1 MSAQIKNRSLFV
13 ADPIETIIPNDGV
26 AEVSAPRTKQQIN
39 TLRYELQS
47 FVCEGEYSIGLERIL
62 RSYVSNYDRSDQPA
76 VWVSGFYGSG
86 KSHLVKVLRYL
97 WVDYEFPDGATARGL
112 AKLPS
117 DITDLLKEMDII
129 GKRAGGLHAAAGK
142 LSPGATNIRLAL
154 LAIIFRSVNL
164 PEEYPIARLVLWMKD
179 NNILDKVQE
188 IIRTAKKDFDKEL
201 RSMYVSPLLAQAL
214 LTVMPDLANNLGEV
228 RALLKAQFPLVNNI
242 GDEQMYQAVVDAI
255 AIEGEIPATLVVLDE
270 LQQYIGDNGDRA
282 YEVQLVTEECCK
294 RFGGRL
300 LFVATGQSALVGT
313 ENLHKLKHRYTVNV
327 EFSDTDVENVTR
339 KVVLDKKPA
348 LKPIITKV
356 LQSCSG
362 EIDRHLSGTKI
373 GPRQEDVSIMV
384 ADYPILPVRH
394 RFWEKILRSIDRAGT
409 AGQLRTQLRIMHEA
423 ARSMAEKELGTVVP
437 ADFIFDQLSAEML
450 QSSVLLRDV
459 DEIIRKQ
466 RNGSVEGMLKSRL
479 CALIFLISQLP
490 RESGTDTGIRST
502 PDVLADLLVEDLIA
516 GSSELRKDIPPL
528 LQELLDAGDLMP
540 VDDEYRIQTPEG
552 AAWDG
557 EYNRYLVKISNDT
570 NKIAEERSNL
580 LRNKC
585 IELLK
590 DLRISQGESKAPR
603 KAELFFGS
611 DEPRPTSAI
620 VPIWIRDGWTDSE
633 STVLREAREAGV
645 DSPVIFV
652 FLPRQSAAELKN
664 AIAGLRATEQTLD
677 LRGIQT
683 TSEGQEARS
692 AMETRQRDRQI
703 NVNRVLEEIIKEVR
717 VYQAGGNLIQGFT
730 LRESIE
736 EALQNSITRMFTE
749 FFIADR
755 DSKLWEKVFE
765 RAKKGDPAPLAAL
778 NYHGETAQHPVCA
791 RIMSFI
797 ATSKKGS
804 EIRQEFMGVPF
815 GWSQDAVDG
824 AIMALCRNELISAVH
839 NGNPMSIA
847 TLEHGKIGITQFK
860 LITVVVTPLQRIAL
874 RKLYQI
880 VGIDCKPN
888 EELGAVAAFIQA
900 TLEMANTAGG
910 EAPAPRKPDT
920 TYVQELKQLG
930 GNELLVALYDRRQEL
945 TEDIQK
951 WQQTSKEIEKR
962 LSRWKVM
969 QQLLKEAQGLSVS
982 STIKP
987 QVDAILAQ
995 RSLLD
1000 VPDSIPILCENLTQE
1015 LREALKFMQARFKEK
1030 YDAEMADLN
1039 KGDVWQHLNPDQ
1051 QEELLKRE
1059 GLGSIPAVQLGTEM
1073 EILKSL
1079 QQRPLDKWRDQVDAI
1094 PQRFSRVVIA
1104 TARLLL
1110 PAAVALK
1117 IPSITLNNETEV
1129 DLFLQQM
1136 KDTIMSH
1143 IDEGHPVVI

>member
-1 MSAQIKNRSLFV
+1 MSKQIKNRSLFV

-26 AEVSAPRTKQQIN
+26 AEVSAPRTEQEIN

-47 FVCEGEYSIGLERIL
+47 FVCEGEYSLGLERIL

-117 DITDLLKEMDII
+117 DITDLLREMDIL

-188 IIRTAKKDFDKEL
+188 IIGSAKKDFDKEL
-201 RSMYVSPLLAQAL
+201 RSMYVSPLLAEAL
-214 LTVMPDLANNLGEV
+214 LTVMPDLAHNQGEV

-242 GDEQMYQAVVDAI
+242 SNEQMYQAIVDAI

-348 LKPIITKV
+348 LKPEITKV

-373 GPRQEDVSIMV
+373 GPRHEDASIMV

-423 ARSMAEKELGTVVP
+423 ARSVAEKELGTVVP

-450 QSSVLLRDV
+450 QSSVLLRNV

-466 RNGSVEGMLKSRL
+466 RNGSHEGILKSRL
-479 CALIFLISQLP
+479 CALIFLISQLT

-557 EYNRYLVKISNDT
+557 EYNRYLVKLSNDT
-570 NKIAEERSNL
+570 NKMAEERSNL

-585 IELLK
+585 VELLK
-590 DLRISQGESKAPR
+590 DLRKNHGESKVIR

-664 AIAGLRATEQTLD
+664 AIAGLRAAEQTLD

-683 TSEGQEARS
+683 TSEGQEART
-692 AMETRQRDRQI
+692 AMETRQRERQI
-703 NVNRVLEEIIKEVR
+703 NLNRVLEEIIKEVR
-717 VYQAGGNLIQGFT
+717 VYQAGGDLIQGLT

-736 EALQNSITRMFTE
+736 ETLKNSIARMFTG
-749 FFIADR
+749 FSIA

-765 RAKKGDPAPLAAL
+765 RAKKGDPTPLAVL
-778 NYHGETAQHPVCA
+778 NYQGETAQHPVCA
-791 RIMSFI
+791 RIMTFL

-804 EIRQEFMGVPF
+804 VIRQEFMGVPF

-824 AIMALCRNELISAVH
+824 ALMALCRNELISAVY
-839 NGNPMSIA
+839 NGNPMSIE

-860 LITVVVTPLQRIAL
+860 LITVVVTPSQRIAL

-880 VGIDCKPN
+880 VGINCKPN
-888 EELGAVAAFIQA
+888 EELGTVAAFIQA
-900 TLEMANTAGG
+900 TLELANTAGG

-920 TYVQELKQLG
+920 AYVQELKQLVG
-930 GNELLVALYDRRQEL
+930 GNELLVAIYERRQEL
-945 TEDIQK
+945 TADIQK
-951 WQQTSKEIEKR
+951 WQHTSKEIEKR

-969 QQLLKEAQGLSVS
+969 QQLLEEAQGFSVS

-1000 VPDSIPILCENLTQE
+1000 EPDSIPSLCENLTQE
-1015 LREALKFMQARFKEK
+1015 LREALKFIQARFKEK
-1030 YDAEMADLN
+1030 YDAEIASLDQ
-1039 KGDVWQHLNPDQ
+1039 GDVWQQLNPDQ
-1051 QEELLKRE
+1051 QEELLLRE

-1094 PQRFSRVVIA
+1094 PQRFSRVVMAA
-1104 TARLLL
+1104 TRSLQ
-1110 PAAVALK
+1110 PAAVAVKL
-1117 IPSITLNNETEV
+1117 PSITLNNETEV

-1136 KDTIMSH
+1136 KDMIMSH